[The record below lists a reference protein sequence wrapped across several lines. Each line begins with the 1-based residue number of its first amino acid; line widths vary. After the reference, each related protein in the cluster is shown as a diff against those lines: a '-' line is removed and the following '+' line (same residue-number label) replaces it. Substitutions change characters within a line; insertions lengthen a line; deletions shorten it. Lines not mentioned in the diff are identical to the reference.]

1 MKSETKLFLG
11 IILGTLVIIVAGV
24 LILSHSG
31 SSTTKVDPSLLV
43 RADSD
48 KISTSSAT
56 VTLVEF
62 GDFQCPACGDYH
74 PVVKQV
80 LADFSKNIIFVF
92 RNFPLDSIHPNA
104 HIAAQA
110 AEAAGMQGKYWEMH
124 NMLYEHQSDWVDSKS
139 PTDIF
144 TGYAQKLGLNLDQF
158 KSDIN
163 SSGVVNKVQEDMND
177 GNSLAINQT
186 PTFFV
191 NGEIIDNPASLADFE
206 NVIKSA
212 MK

>member
-1 MKSETKLFLG
+1 MKSETKLFIG
-11 IILGTLVIIVAGV
+11 IILGTIALVVAGV
-24 LILSHSG
+24 FFLSHS
-31 SSTTKVDPSLLV
+31 STPTKADTSLLI

-48 KISTSSAT
+48 KISTPSAT

-80 LADFSKNIIFVF
+80 LSDFQKNITFVF

-104 HIAAQA
+104 HPAALA
-110 AEAAGMQGKYWEMH
+110 AEAAGIQGKYWEMH
-124 NMLYEHQSDWVDSKS
+124 DMLYEHQVDWADKQNPQDV
-139 PTDIF
+139 F
-144 TGYAQKLGLNLDQF
+144 NGYATSLGLNLDQF
-158 KSDIN
+158 KKDIN
-163 SSGVVNKVQEDMND
+163 SSGVVSKVQEDMND
-177 GNSLAINQT
+177 GNALAINQT

-191 NGEIIDNPASLADFE
+191 NGTMIENPASLADFE
-206 NVIKSA
+206 KVIKTA